1 MKPSPPSA
9 TTMSAVS
16 APASAWDCR
25 MILSA
30 ACASGMSAA
39 VKCNFMSA
47 ACERHGARQRR
58 LGMAAIDDEVVPL
71 RLTPNRF
78 VDGSVENGV
87 ILRRPKRPTQIGRV
101 VLAETHEERAGAGKT
116 HAVAALT
123 EIVGE
128 GRDEAEAAPGL
139 LHLDIARRTAGAVP
153 ALFHCEPA
161 RQ

>member
-1 MKPSPPSA
+1 MNPSPPSA
-9 TTMSAVS
+9 TTMSALS
-16 APASAWDCR
+16 APASSWDCA

-47 ACERHGARQRR
+47 ACEGHGPCQRR

-71 RLTPNRF
+71 RLAPNRF
-78 VDGSVENGV
+78 VDGLVENGV
-87 ILRRPKRPTQIGRV
+87 VLRRPQRPTQIGRV
-101 VLAETHEERAGAGKT
+101 VLAETHEQRSGAGEA

-128 GRDEAEAAPGL
+128 GRDEAKATPGL